1 MAKITN
7 SNILSIF
14 RKQLGVSKAD
24 EVAFAEAFQS
34 IFEEALLRD
43 KILKISGLGTFK
55 LISVE
60 SRKSVNVNTG
70 EEIEIAGHYKLTFTP
85 DVALKDKVNEPL
97 AHLETIEL
105 DVNDGDS
112 PANVEEQSY
121 VESHKDYEFTEVAHS
136 QDDPLQKLTEQA
148 LELKDILADI
158 QGFGIVSQDLVEKE
172 TIVEA
177 KPEEIIV
184 EPEVNKEEQE
194 TDSEEVVVE
203 IQEDPNSEE
212 LTQEESKQ
220 EAPKQ
225 EEPKQGLPQTPIVE
239 TPIVDPSPKSQ
250 DSTSVLG
257 KDIVNAINQEDN
269 KSENKRSKGWVWVA
283 VILFLGI
290 IGLLVYQNLDFF
302 SQPIDTEVD
311 TLVVV
316 NVEPEPEVVISQ
328 PEDSLLIVNAEID
341 TIEALEPQLPIDSI
355 VIDKTSPIYSEQF
368 SDIFNRKREYTEF
381 IDTVTLNEGSRLTW
395 ISFKQYGHKDYWVYI
410 YEANRDIVK
419 NPNAIKIGTQL
430 RIPKLAPELID
441 TTNPE
446 TIEYARYLHDVYVK
460 K

>member
-1 MAKITN
+1 MTKITN
-7 SNILSIF
+7 SNILSAF
-14 RKQLGVSKAD
+14 RKQLGLSKAD
-24 EVAFAEAFQS
+24 EVAFVEAFQS
-34 IFEEALLRD
+34 VFEEALLRD
-43 KILKISGLGTFK
+43 KVLKISGLGTFK
-55 LISVE
+55 LIAVE

-97 AHLETIEL
+97 AHLETMEL
-105 DVNDGDS
+105 DANDGNS
-112 PANVEEQSY
+112 SEVVVEQSSIEPLN
-121 VESHKDYEFTEVAHS
+121 VSESTEVPQS

-158 QGFGIVSQDLVEKE
+158 QGFGIVSQDLVEEE

-203 IQEDPNSEE
+203 IQEDPKSEE

-225 EEPKQGLPQTPIVE
+225 EEPKQEVPQTPIVE
-239 TPIVDPSPKSQ
+239 TPIVEPSPKSQ

-283 VILFLGI
+283 VILFLGV

-302 SQPIDTEVD
+302 SQPIATDTDASLIAE
-311 TLVVV
+311 
-316 NVEPEPEVVISQ
+316 VEPESEIVLTEPK
-328 PEDSLLIVNAEID
+328 DSLLDENLEID
-341 TIEALEPQLPIDSI
+341 TVEALESQLPIDSI

-368 SDIFNRKREYTEF
+368 SDIFNRKREYIEF

-395 ISFKQYGHKDYWVYI
+395 ISLKQYGHKDYWVYI

>member
-24 EVAFAEAFQS
+24 EVAFVEAFQS

-121 VESHKDYEFTEVAHS
+121 VESHKDSEFTEVAHS

-158 QGFGIVSQDLVEKE
+158 QGFGGISQDLVE
-172 TIVEA
+172 
-177 KPEEIIV
+177 EEIIV
-184 EPEVNKEEQE
+184 EATPEEIMAKPEVNNEEQVA
-194 TDSEEVVVE
+194 DSKEVVTE
-203 IQEDPNSEE
+203 K
-212 LTQEESKQ
+212 LEESK
-220 EAPKQ
+220 P
-225 EEPKQGLPQTPIVE
+225 EEPKQKEPQATIVATQIVE
-239 TPIVDPSPKSQ
+239 PFSQ
-250 DSTSVLG
+250 SQNSTSISG
-257 KDIVNAINQEDN
+257 QDIINTINQEDN
-269 KSENKRSKGWVWVA
+269 KSDNKRSKGWIWVA

-341 TIEALEPQLPIDSI
+341 TIEAIKPQQPIDTI
-355 VIDKTSPIYSEQF
+355 VIDKTSPIYSDQF
-368 SDIFNRKREYTEF
+368 SDIFNRERKHTEF

>member
-1 MAKITN
+1 MTKITN
-7 SNILSIF
+7 SNILSAF
-14 RKQLGVSKAD
+14 RKQLGLSKAD
-24 EVAFAEAFQS
+24 EVAFVEAFQS
-34 IFEEALLRD
+34 VFEEALLRD
-43 KILKISGLGTFK
+43 KVLKISGLGTFK
-55 LISVE
+55 LIAVE

-97 AHLETIEL
+97 AHLETMEL
-105 DVNDGDS
+105 DANDGNS
-112 PANVEEQSY
+112 SEVVVEQSSIEPLN
-121 VESHKDYEFTEVAHS
+121 VSESTEVPQS

-158 QGFGIVSQDLVEKE
+158 QGFGIVSQDLVEEE

-203 IQEDPNSEE
+203 IQEDPKSEE

-225 EEPKQGLPQTPIVE
+225 EEPKQEVPQTPIVE
-239 TPIVDPSPKSQ
+239 TPIVEPSPKSQ

-283 VILFLGI
+283 VILFLGV

-302 SQPIDTEVD
+302 SQPIATDTDASLIAE
-311 TLVVV
+311 
-316 NVEPEPEVVISQ
+316 VEPESEIVLTE
-328 PEDSLLIVNAEID
+328 PEDSLLDENLEID
-341 TIEALEPQLPIDSI
+341 ILEALESQLPIDSI

-368 SDIFNRKREYTEF
+368 SDIFNRKREYIEF

-395 ISFKQYGHKDYWVYI
+395 ISLKQYGHKDYWVYI

>member
-1 MAKITN
+1 MTKITN
-7 SNILSIF
+7 SNILSAF
-14 RKQLGVSKAD
+14 RKQLGLSKAD
-24 EVAFAEAFQS
+24 EVAFVEAFQS
-34 IFEEALLRD
+34 VFEEALLRD
-43 KILKISGLGTFK
+43 KVLKISGLGTFK
-55 LISVE
+55 LIAVE

-97 AHLETIEL
+97 AHLETMEL
-105 DVNDGDS
+105 DANDGNS
-112 PANVEEQSY
+112 FEVVVEQPSIEPLS
-121 VESHKDYEFTEVAHS
+121 VSESTEVPQS

-158 QGFGIVSQDLVEKE
+158 QGFGVVSQDLVEEE

-194 TDSEEVVVE
+194 ADSEEVVVAP
-203 IQEDPNSEE
+203 QEAPKHEE
-212 LTQEESKQ
+212 PKQ
-220 EAPKQ
+220 EAPQ
-225 EEPKQGLPQTPIVE
+225 TPVVATPIVE
-239 TPIVDPSPKSQ
+239 PSPKPQ
-250 DSTSVLG
+250 ESTSVVA

-269 KSENKRSKGWVWVA
+269 KSANKRSSAWIWVA
-283 VILFLGI
+283 VILFLGV

-302 SQPIDTEVD
+302 SQPIIEEAD
-311 TLVVV
+311 TLVVAD
-316 NVEPEPEVVISQ
+316 VEPQPEQIITQ
-328 PEDSLLIVNAEID
+328 PEDSILAS
-341 TIEALEPQLPIDSI
+341 TIEADTLAVFEPQTPTDTI
-355 VIDKTSPIYSEQF
+355 VVDKTSPLYSEQF
-368 SDIFNRKREYTEF
+368 SDIFNYKREYTEF

-395 ISFKQYGHKDYWVYI
+395 ISLKQYGHKDYWVYI

-419 NPNAIKIGTQL
+419 NPNAIAIGTRL
-430 RIPKLAPELID
+430 RIPQLAPELID

>member
-1 MAKITN
+1 MTKITN
-7 SNILSIF
+7 SNILSAF
-14 RKQLGVSKAD
+14 RKQLGLFKAD
-24 EVAFAEAFQS
+24 EVAFVEAFQS
-34 IFEEALLRD
+34 VFEEALLRD
-43 KILKISGLGTFK
+43 KVLKISGLGTFK
-55 LISVE
+55 LIAVE

-97 AHLETIEL
+97 AHLETMEL
-105 DVNDGDS
+105 DANDGNS
-112 PANVEEQSY
+112 FEVVVEQSSI
-121 VESHKDYEFTEVAHS
+121 ESLNVSESTEVPQS

-158 QGFGIVSQDLVEKE
+158 QGFGIVSQDLVEEE

-194 TDSEEVVVE
+194 ADSEEVVVE
-203 IQEDPNSEE
+203 IQEDPKSEE
-212 LTQEESKQ
+212 LKQEESKQ

-225 EEPKQGLPQTPIVE
+225 EEPKQELPQTPIVE
-239 TPIVDPSPKSQ
+239 TPIVEPSPKSQ

-283 VILFLGI
+283 VILFLGV

-302 SQPIDTEVD
+302 SQPIATDTDASLIAE
-311 TLVVV
+311 
-316 NVEPEPEVVISQ
+316 VEPESEIVLTE
-328 PEDSLLIVNAEID
+328 PEDSLLDENLEID
-341 TIEALEPQLPIDSI
+341 TLEALEPQLPIDSF

-368 SDIFNRKREYTEF
+368 SDIFNRKREYIEF